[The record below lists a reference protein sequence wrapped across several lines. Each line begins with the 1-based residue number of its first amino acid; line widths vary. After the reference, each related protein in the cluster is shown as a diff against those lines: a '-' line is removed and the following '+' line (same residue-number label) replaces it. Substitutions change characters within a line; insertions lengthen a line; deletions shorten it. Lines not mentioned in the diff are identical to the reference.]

1 MEELTP
7 SGHRT
12 RWLGMAMMA
21 LGVSMIIVDATIVNV
36 AIPSIIRELELS
48 LVDAEWVTTIY
59 SLVFAAFLIT
69 LGRIGDARGRKRI
82 LLAGLVVFVVASML
96 AGRAPNGGLLIAARL
111 LQGFG
116 GAMILPATLSIVNAT
131 FRGRERAVAFGIWGS
146 VIGGMAAIGPLLGGW
161 LTTAHSWRW
170 AFYINLPIG
179 IVAFAGIMIWVAD
192 SRDESGSRGFDLPG
206 FVTSSFGLVGFVFA
220 LIEGTRY
227 GWIEPTRV
235 FKVGSWEW
243 PFENLSVVA
252 ISLAVGIVGLVSFYV
267 IERRRAAAG
276 KIVLFDF
283 GLFSLTSFR
292 YGNLAATIVSLG
304 ELGMLFILPLF
315 LQAVLGYSAFR
326 TGVVLLPL
334 ATGAFL
340 GGPTA
345 AFFANRYGPRRVV
358 SAGMAFEAIAIA
370 SIGLLLDPD
379 LTAAALIVPLFIY
392 GVGVGLASA
401 QLTSVVLSEVPPRES
416 GQASGMQTTFRQV
429 GAALGIALL
438 GTVLATGLRSITED
452 RLLDVP
458 GLPPQARDGIVA
470 AVDASGGQ
478 VISSLRE
485 DPNNAQVVE
494 IIEGAFSDAASRAAF
509 TGLVFVIAGFGL
521 SLLLP
526 ETRDFEHTTDYRGA
540 DRGADRNS

>member
-1 MEELTP
+1 
-7 SGHRT
+7 
-12 RWLGMAMMA
+12 MMA

-36 AIPSIIRELELS
+36 AIPSIIRDLDLS

-69 LGRIGDARGRKRI
+69 LGRIGDASGRKRI

-96 AGRAPNGGLLIAARL
+96 AARAPTGGLLIGARL

-116 GAMILPATLSIVNAT
+116 GAMILPATLSVVNAT
-131 FRGRERAVAFGIWGS
+131 FRGRERAIAFGIWGS

-179 IVAFAGIMIWVAD
+179 LVAFAGIAVWVAD
-192 SRDESGSRGFDLPG
+192 SRDESGRRGFDLPG
-206 FVTSSFGLVGFVFA
+206 FLTSSIGLVGLVFA
-220 LIEGTRY
+220 LIEGGRY
-227 GWIEPTRV
+227 GWIEPTRT
-235 FKVGSWEW
+235 FTVGSWEW
-243 PFENLSVVA
+243 PFADLSPVA
-252 ISLAVGIVGLVSFYV
+252 PAFVLGIACLLAFAA
-267 IERRRAAAG
+267 IERARTRAD

-283 GLFSLTSFR
+283 GLFRLHSFR
-292 YGNLAATIVSLG
+292 YGNLAATIVALG

-334 ATGAFL
+334 AIGAFL
-340 GGPTA
+340 GGPA
-345 AFFANRYGPRRVV
+345 AAHFANRYGPRRVV
-358 SAGMAFEAIAIA
+358 TAGMGFEAIAIGT
-370 SIGLLLDPD
+370 IGVLLDPG
-379 LTAAALIVPLFIY
+379 LTATTLIVPLFVY

-401 QLTSVVLSEVPPRES
+401 QLTSVVLAEVPPRES

-438 GTVLATGLRSITED
+438 GTVLATGLRSLTAD
-452 RLLDVP
+452 RLAEIP
-458 GLPPQARDGIVA
+458 GLPPQAQEGIVE

-478 VISSLRE
+478 VITTLRE
-485 DPNNAQVVE
+485 DPANAPVVE
-494 IIEGAFSDAASRAAF
+494 AIERAFSDAASRSAF

-526 ETRDFEHTTDYRGA
+526 DTREVDATPKAEAGHPLSDP
-540 DRGADRNS
+540 